1 MNLEKKTI
9 QMIEDLSNAFGAPGF
24 EEDVATVAMEYA
36 KDFTDLMEKDPLNNV
51 FLHRKGNTG
60 EKPVL
65 MLDAHSDETAFMIQA
80 IRENGTLDFLPLG
93 GWVKSNVPSSKV
105 WIRNHKGELISGI
118 FASKPPHFM
127 TAAEKANE
135 NLDLSQMVL
144 DIGAASAKEVK
155 EVFGIEVGDPA
166 VPAVVMERNEKN
178 DVLLGKAFDCR
189 IGCAVVLEVLENL
202 AGEELNVD
210 VVGTLTSQ
218 EEVGER
224 GCKAAV
230 QYVRPSI
237 ALVMEGAPADD
248 TFMPE
253 YKIQNGLHRGTMIRH
268 MDTSMIANP
277 RLVRFVINTAKEK
290 GLPLQRAV
298 RSGGGT
304 NGGVI
309 HTALGEVMSGIPCV
323 VLSCPVRYTHS
334 HHTYTAL
341 DDFERT
347 VELVTAVIRNLNEET
362 LAAF

>member
-1 MNLEKKTI
+1 MALEEKTI
-9 QMIEDLSNAFGAPGF
+9 QLIEDLSNAFGAPGF
-24 EEDVATVAMEYA
+24 EEEVAAVAAEYA
-36 KDFTDLMEKDPLNNV
+36 AGYTDFIEKDPLNNL

-60 EKPVL
+60 EKPIL

-80 IRENGTLDFLPLG
+80 IRENGTLDFLQLG
-93 GWVKSNVPSSKV
+93 GWIPSNIPSSKV
-105 WIRNHKGELISGI
+105 WIRNHKGELITGI

-127 TAAEKANE
+127 SAQEKANA
-135 NLDLSQMVL
+135 NLDPSQMVM
-144 DIGAASAKEVK
+144 DIGATSKKEVE

-178 DVLLGKAFDCR
+178 GVLLGKAFDCR
-189 IGCAVVLEVLENL
+189 IGCAVVLEVLKKL
-202 AGEELNVD
+202 AGEELAVD
-210 VVGTLTSQ
+210 VIGTLTSQ
-218 EEVGER
+218 EEMGER

-248 TFMPE
+248 TFTPG
-253 YKIQNGLHRGTMIRH
+253 YKIQTGLHRGTMMRH
-268 MDTSMIANP
+268 MDISMISNP
-277 RLVRFVINTAKEK
+277 RLCRFVIDTAKEE

-298 RSGGGT
+298 RAGGGT

-309 HTALGEVMSGIPCV
+309 HTSLGQVMGGIPCV

-341 DDFERT
+341 DDFENT
-347 VELVTAVIRNLNEET
+347 VELVTAIIKKLNEET